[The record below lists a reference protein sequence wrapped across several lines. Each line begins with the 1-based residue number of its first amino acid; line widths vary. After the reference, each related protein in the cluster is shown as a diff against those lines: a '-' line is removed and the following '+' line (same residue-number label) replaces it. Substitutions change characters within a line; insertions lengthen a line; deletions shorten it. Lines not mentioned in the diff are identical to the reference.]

1 MKKILYKISL
11 LIIVTI
17 FCLIFTGSNANAA
30 TASISASRT
39 NVKVGENVAIH
50 VMATAVSWNL
60 KVTGEGISDSIPGF
74 NTDGQSETIT
84 KTYTLDTSKAGV
96 FTVAVAGDVTDGDG
110 TVKIYEPVT
119 ITVAEEP
126 TPTAT
131 PVPTETQ
138 TVTST
143 PTTTSTP
150 TSTPT
155 SNEPSFDSRNEIVY
169 ATDDDINVRPTC
181 STSGGAY
188 GKLAKGESV
197 IRTGIAQVNGENWS
211 RVVYTDAS
219 GVQHTGYVSS
229 KYLTITKQK
238 KDDDKKKEEEDN
250 KKDGEKSSVKNLKTL
265 TIVGYELEPSFDPE
279 IKNYSLKLNEDDT
292 DDELEIKAEAED
304 EKAKVTITGNENFKI
319 GNNIVKIVVTA
330 EDNTTRM
337 YTITVAKTNENGIVD
352 SLKLDKLTISKGNL
366 DPAFDPEVT
375 SYTIIVDDPSTITS
389 SDIIATSDD
398 KDIKVTVAENKQSDD
413 GEKLFTIMLEN
424 KDSTKTGV
432 YQVVV
437 KKPTANQ
444 AATTNNTDMTLFYIL
459 GGIIGGLLII
469 IIIIIIILKKNSD
482 DDDEEYDD
490 SFIEP
495 NNNLDYKEMT
505 ERKPKQSQILNDGS
519 EGFNSEDDDKYKV
532 NYLNTNYEE
541 DEEDT
546 DSDDDYEDDEDYDNE
561 EDSEEYNQNEKKG
574 KHF

>member
-11 LIIVTI
+11 LIIITI
-17 FCLIFTGSNANAA
+17 FCLIFTSSSANAA
-30 TASISASRT
+30 TASISASKT

-60 KVTGEGISDSIPGF
+60 KVSGEGISDSIPGF
-74 NTDGQSETIT
+74 NQDGQSETIT
-84 KTYTLDTSKAGV
+84 KTYNLDTSKAGV

-110 TVKIYEPVT
+110 TVKVYEPVT
-119 ITVAEEP
+119 VVVEEPVTSTP

-131 PVPTETQ
+131 PTTSTSTTPEPTSQPTET
-138 TVTST
+138 ST
-143 PTTTSTP
+143 PN
-150 TSTPT
+150 PT

-169 ATDDDINVRPTC
+169 ATNDGINVRPTC

-188 GKLAKGESV
+188 GKLLKGESV
-197 IRTGIAQVNGENWS
+197 IRTGVSTNGWS
-211 RVVYTDAS
+211 RVVYTDAN

-229 KYLTITKQK
+229 EYLTIVKA
-238 KDDDKKKEEEDN
+238 KDKNTEDDKKEEN
-250 KKDGEKSSVKNLKTL
+250 DGKEKSSNKMLKTL
-265 TIVGYELEPSFDPE
+265 NIVGYELEPKFDPE

-292 DDELEIKAEAED
+292 DDELDIKAEAED
-304 EKAKVTITGNENFKI
+304 EKAKVVITGNENFKV

-352 SLKLDKLTISKGNL
+352 SLKLDKLTVSKGKL
-366 DPAFDPEVT
+366 DPTFDPEVT
-375 SYTIIVDDPSTITS
+375 SYTIVVDDPSTITA
-389 SDIIATSDD
+389 DDFVATSDD
-398 KDIKVTVAENKQSDD
+398 KDVKVTVAENKQSDD

-424 KDSTKTGV
+424 KDSSKTGV

-459 GGIIGGLLII
+459 GGVIGGLII
-469 IIIIIIILKKNSD
+469 IIIIIIIVLKKSSD
-482 DDDEEYDD
+482 DDDDEYDE

-519 EGFNSEDDDKYKV
+519 EGFNEDDDKYKV
-532 NYLNTNYEE
+532 NYLNKDYDEE
-541 DEEDT
+541 DEEYV
-546 DSDDDYEDDEDYDNE
+546 DSNDDYEDDDDYEDE